1 MRDCMR
7 EKFTLD
13 VVFFSRIIARLNSGM
28 KALAVGLQLQGA
40 GLVEALLK
48 VALLC
53 TAQAA
58 NIAGIRALLAHA
70 KDEPVRQWYLDWEFE
85 PSPSDLFHRFLLV
98 KDIKA
103 MVGKA

>member
-1 MRDCMR
+1 MR

-13 VVFFSRIIARLNSGM
+13 VVFFSRIIARLNSGV

-40 GLVEALLK
+40 GLGKALLK

>member
-1 MRDCMR
+1 MR

>member
-1 MRDCMR
+1 MR

-98 KDIKA
+98 KDIKT

>member
-1 MRDCMR
+1 MR

-13 VVFFSRIIARLNSGM
+13 VVFFSRIIARLNSGV